1 MKVVIVEDEIRI
13 REGIEKLLLKAKD
26 EFELVGE
33 AENGEAGLHLL
44 RELRPDIVIT
54 DIRMPLMDGLE
65 MLTQMM
71 NEGLNTKAIVLS
83 AYSEFE
89 YARKAMKLGVTEYL
103 LKPITYHDFLQAL
116 ENVKY
121 QVEKERQD
129 KPAQIGTIEQI
140 FQFLIDGSLE
150 INDELFSYL
159 SNNYQI
165 EKEQSFAI
173 VCTYLGSNYQEVWEK
188 AKSEL
193 AHGLSRYEK
202 LSYCIIEA
210 PHRNSLL
217 TVLYHYNSSRDLERW
232 LQYQILNKQFEKC
245 AIGWIEA
252 NGIME
257 LEHSVQLLYPYM
269 DWNISLDR
277 EILISYPKITQI
289 QTASC
294 VYPIELETR
303 VKTAICGYDWDKV
316 SQIVEDFQK
325 SFLDGQI
332 YIPKE
337 IKECYVRFLWVMI
350 SIAKEVGC
358 IEAQKLDSQK
368 LLEMIM
374 NAQTKEELWSAS
386 NFLVSLMVPEQRK
399 DETVHLT
406 IKKVVSIIHE
416 FYQTGITLEEIS
428 IRLNMTPEYIGT
440 LFHKE
445 MGVTFSTYMK
455 NFRINKAKELL
466 CGTQYKL
473 YEISERVGY
482 NDPKYFSKVFKEITG
497 QLPTDYRKTYK

>member
-1 MKVVIVEDEIRI
+1 MRVVIVEDEIRI
-13 REGIEKLLLKAKD
+13 REGIVKLLSKTNG

-33 AENGEAGLHLL
+33 AENGQGGLQLV
-44 RELRPDIVIT
+44 REQQPDIVIT

-65 MLTQMM
+65 MLSQIVD
-71 NEGLNTKAIVLS
+71 EGLSTKAIVLS
-83 AYSEFE
+83 AYSEFD

-116 ENVKY
+116 ENVKH

-140 FQFLIDGSLE
+140 FQFLIDGSLD
-150 INDELFSYL
+150 INDEVISYL
-159 SNNYQI
+159 SNNYRI
-165 EKEQSFAI
+165 ERNQPFVI
-173 VCTYLGSNYQEVWEK
+173 ICTYLGCNYQEVWEK
-188 AKSEL
+188 TKSTFKH
-193 AHGLSRYEK
+193 ALSMYENI
-202 LSYCIIEA
+202 SYCIIEA
-210 PHRNSLL
+210 PYRNSLL
-217 TVLYHYNSSRDLERW
+217 TIVYHYNNARDLERW
-232 LQYQILNKQFEKC
+232 LQYQILNRQFEKA

-252 NGIME
+252 SGIAD
-257 LEHSVQLLYPYM
+257 LEHSVELLYPFM
-269 DWNISLDR
+269 DWNISLDK
-277 EILISYPKITQI
+277 EILISYPKITQV

-294 VYPIELETR
+294 VYPIELETKI
-303 VKTAICGYDWDKV
+303 KTAICAYDWDKV
-316 SQIVEDFQK
+316 SKIMREFQQ
-325 SFLDGQI
+325 SFLNGQI

-350 SIAKEVGC
+350 SIAKEVGG
-358 IEAQKLDSQK
+358 IATQKLDSQK

-374 NAQTKEELWSAS
+374 NAQTKEELWNAS
-386 NFLVSLMVPEQRK
+386 NSLISLMVPEQK
-399 DETVHLT
+399 EEEAVHLT
-406 IKKVVSIIHE
+406 VKKVVSIIHE
-416 FYQTGITLEEIS
+416 FYQSGITLEEIS
-428 IRLNMTPEYIGT
+428 VRLNMTPEYIGT

>member
-1 MKVVIVEDEIRI
+1 MRIVIVEDEIRI
-13 REGIEKLLLKAKD
+13 REGIIKLLSKTND

-33 AENGEAGLHLL
+33 AENGKAGLQLL
-44 RELRPDIVIT
+44 RDLRPDIVIT
-54 DIRMPLMDGLE
+54 DIRMKLMDGLA
-65 MLTQMM
+65 MLTAMLD
-71 NEGLNTKAIVLS
+71 EGINTKAIVLS

-103 LKPITYHDFLQAL
+103 LKPIAYHDFLQAL
-116 ENVKY
+116 ENVKH

-140 FQFLIDGSLE
+140 FQFLIDGSLD
-150 INDELFSYL
+150 INDELMAYL

-165 EKEQSFAI
+165 DRKQSFVI
-173 VCTYLGSNYQEVWEK
+173 VCTYLGGNYQEVWEK
-188 AKSEL
+188 TKSDFKY
-193 AHGLSRYEK
+193 ALSMYGA
-202 LSYCIIEA
+202 LSYCIVEA
-210 PHRNSLL
+210 PYRNSLL
-217 TVLYHYNSSRDLERW
+217 LILYHYSNSRDLERW
-232 LQYQILNKQFEKC
+232 LQYQILNKQFNKS

-252 NGIME
+252 HGITE
-257 LEHSVQLLYPYM
+257 LEHSVELLYPYM
-269 DWNISLDR
+269 DWNISLDK
-277 EILISYPKITQI
+277 EILISYPKITQV

-294 VYPIELETR
+294 VYPIELETKI
-303 VKTAICGYDWDKV
+303 KTAICAYDWDKI
-316 SQIVEDFQK
+316 SNIMKEFQS

-337 IKECYVRFLWVMI
+337 IKECYVRFMWVMI

-358 IEAQKLDSQK
+358 IEAQRLDSQK

-386 NFLVSLMVPEQRK
+386 DFLVSLMMLEQK
-399 DETVHLT
+399 KEETVHLT
-406 IKKVVSIIHE
+406 VKKVISIIHE

-445 MGVTFSTYMK
+445 IGMTFSTYMK
-455 NFRINKAKELL
+455 NYRINKAKELL
-466 CGTQYKL
+466 YGTQYKL

-497 QLPTDYRKTYK
+497 QLPTDFRKTYK